1 MANHLRRQIRER
13 IAADVTGLVTTGS
26 NVFQAR
32 VYPLED
38 SALPCLLVY
47 STSEESEI
55 LNQGTPRLLSRTL
68 NITIQ
73 GVAAESPD
81 IDDKLDLIAKEI
93 ETALSADRDINSLAQ
108 DSFLT
113 STEIEINADGAK
125 TVGTLRLNYQ
135 IDYRVY
141 DNAPDVAL

>member
-38 SALPCLLVY
+38 AALPCLLVY

-73 GVAAESPD
+73 GVAAESSD

-93 ETALSADRDINSLAQ
+93 EPALSADRDINSLAQ

>member
-38 SALPCLLVY
+38 ASLPCLLVY

-73 GVAAESPD
+73 GVAAETSD
-81 IDDKLDLIAKEI
+81 VDDKLDLIAKEV
-93 ETALSADRDINSLAQ
+93 ESALSADRDINSLAQ

>member
-38 SALPCLLVY
+38 AALPCLLVY

-55 LNQGTPRLLSRTL
+55 LNQGTPRLQARTL

-73 GVAAESPD
+73 GVAAESSD

>member
-13 IAADVTGLVTTGS
+13 IAADVTSLTTTGS

-47 STSEESEI
+47 TTSEESEI

-73 GVAAESPD
+73 GVAAETSD
-81 IDDKLDLIAKEI
+81 VDDKLDLIAKEV
-93 ETALSADRDINSLAQ
+93 ESALSADRDINSLAQ

>member
-38 SALPCLLVY
+38 AALPCLLVY

-73 GVAAESPD
+73 GVAAETSD
-81 IDDKLDLIAKEI
+81 VDDKLDLIAKEI

>member
-13 IAADVTGLVTTGS
+13 IAADVTSLVTTGA
-26 NVFQAR
+26 NVFQSR
-32 VYPLED
+32 IYPLED

-55 LNQGTPRLLSRTL
+55 LNQGTPRLQARTL

-73 GVAAESPD
+73 GVAAETSD
-81 IDDKLDLIAKEI
+81 VDDKLDLIAKEV
-93 ETALSADRDINSLAQ
+93 ETALSGDRDINCLAQ
-108 DSFLT
+108 NSFLT
-113 STEIEINADGAK
+113 STEIEINGDGAK

-141 DNAPDVAL
+141 DNAPDIAL

>member
-26 NVFQAR
+26 NVFQSR

-38 SALPCLLVY
+38 AALPCLLVY

-55 LNQGTPRLLSRTL
+55 LNQGTPRLQARTL

-73 GVAAESPD
+73 GVAAESSD

>member
-73 GVAAESPD
+73 GVAAETSD
-81 IDDKLDLIAKEI
+81 VDDKLDLIAKEI

>member
-26 NVFQAR
+26 NVFQSR
-32 VYPLED
+32 IYPLED
-38 SALPCLLVY
+38 AALPCLLVY

-73 GVAAESPD
+73 GVAAETSD
-81 IDDKLDLIAKEI
+81 VDDKLDLIAKEV
-93 ETALSADRDINSLAQ
+93 ESALSADRDINSLAQ

>member
-38 SALPCLLVY
+38 AALPCLLVY

-73 GVAAESPD
+73 GVAAETSD
-81 IDDKLDLIAKEI
+81 VDDKLDLIAKEV
-93 ETALSADRDINSLAQ
+93 ESALSADRDINSLAQ

>member
-13 IAADVTGLVTTGS
+13 IAADVTSLVTTGS

-38 SALPCLLVY
+38 AALPCLLVY

-73 GVAAESPD
+73 GVAAESSD

>member
-38 SALPCLLVY
+38 AALPCLLVY

-73 GVAAESPD
+73 GVAAESSD

>member
-13 IAADVTGLVTTGS
+13 IAADVTSLVTTGS

-38 SALPCLLVY
+38 AALPCLLVY

-73 GVAAESPD
+73 GVAAETSD
-81 IDDKLDLIAKEI
+81 VDDKLDLIAKEI

>member
-26 NVFQAR
+26 NVFQSR

-38 SALPCLLVY
+38 ASLPCLLVY

-55 LNQGTPRLLSRTL
+55 LNQGTPRLQARTL

-73 GVAAESPD
+73 GVAAESSD

>member
-26 NVFQAR
+26 NVFQSR
-32 VYPLED
+32 IYPLED
-38 SALPCLLVY
+38 AALPCLLVY

-55 LNQGTPRLLSRTL
+55 LNQGTPRLQARTL

-73 GVAAESPD
+73 GVAAESSD

>member
-13 IAADVTGLVTTGS
+13 IAADVTSLTTTGS

-38 SALPCLLVY
+38 AALPCLLVY

-73 GVAAESPD
+73 GVAAESSD

>member
-26 NVFQAR
+26 NVFQSR
-32 VYPLED
+32 IYPLED
-38 SALPCLLVY
+38 ASLPCLLVY

-73 GVAAESPD
+73 GVAAESSD

>member
-13 IAADVTGLVTTGS
+13 IAADVTSLVTTGT
-26 NVFQAR
+26 NVFQSR
-32 VYPLED
+32 IYPLED

-55 LNQGTPRLLSRTL
+55 LNQGTPRLQARTL

-73 GVAAESPD
+73 GVAAETSD
-81 IDDKLDLIAKEI
+81 VDDKFDLIAKEV
-93 ETALSADRDINSLAQ
+93 ETALAGDRDINTLAQ
-108 DSFLT
+108 NSFLT

-125 TVGTLRLNYQ
+125 TVGTLRLNYP

-141 DNAPDVAL
+141 DNAPDIAL